1 MNQAAIS
8 EFWARESELAR
19 TRASDPATCRLALR
33 EFDRMISEGK
43 FREASFEVSLR
54 NGEENKSIVLQEL
67 SRKGGST
74 PRQDALNDLIQSKL
88 IETPEATASEVLAW
102 LGGEDGAGVVI
113 RIESP
118 PESPAGE
125 AYIHYRNDDGSE
137 KSASVRGLKD
147 RLSKIR
153 RKMKIESL

>member
-1 MNQAAIS
+1 MIRLNQAAIS

-54 NGEENKSIVLQEL
+54 NGEENKNIVLQEL

-88 IETPEATASEVLAW
+88 IERPKL
-102 LGGEDGAGVVI
+102 L
-113 RIESP
+113 RP
-118 PESPAGE
+118 R
-125 AYIHYRNDDGSE
+125 YLRGS
-137 KSASVRGLKD
+137 AVRTELE
-147 RLSKIR
+147 L
-153 RKMKIESL
+153 